1 MWVLLSALTRSLE
14 VCVTRWRRR
23 RSSSCCI
30 VGTSSLFDRISS
42 SSAAGFLA
50 ADLVVEKPSWPAAAI
65 EYGCRRWRL
74 WCSLRVLPMRLAS
87 ISGVE

>member
-1 MWVLLSALTRSLE
+1 MWVFRSALTRSLE
-14 VCVTRWRRR
+14 VCVTLWRRR

-30 VGTSSLFDRISS
+30 VGTSRLFDRISS
-42 SSAAGFLA
+42 SSAAGFFA
-50 ADLVVEKPSWPAAAI
+50 AGLVPEKLSWPAAPI

-74 WCSLRVLPMRLAS
+74 WCSLRVLPMRFAS